1 MKGHDKLS
9 ALFIASL
16 TLFNSFKPFLAFSQ
30 YLVYIATQSATQSA
44 TQTVGNKLSIEII
57 PQIVCRQTNLCQELI

>member
-30 YLVYIATQSATQSA
+30 YLVYIATQSATQ
-44 TQTVGNKLSIEII
+44 TVGNKLSIEII